1 MIDLTSIDKSNK
13 TNSNAADKNISLVN
27 QKVSIYDSHFE
38 ESFLNLS
45 ESNNKYSNTNNT
57 EIMGIKDTLIMNKTY
72 NKLLSEWQKEKF
84 SDELLQYKDN
94 LINQVSDL
102 IDKSQKQIN
111 ATFADENQ
119 FLKEIM
125 ELDLERLVYVLK
137 DYLRIRIVKIEKF
150 LYFIIKNDLS
160 GLLSPNEF
168 EYAFNLFKLKR
179 AYFNQS
185 LYKKIAPDLSE
196 FKNSISNKV
205 VVSPNTNNYSFVKCL
220 SNESI
225 TLSLKNVFETIE
237 EGYIEMIRGE
247 IYCLPERLIKDGCE
261 INQFCFI

>member
-1 MIDLTSIDKSNK
+1 MIDLTSIEK
-13 TNSNAADKNISLVN
+13 TSLLNSKKTSV
-27 QKVSIYDSHFE
+27 YDSHFE
-38 ESFLNLS
+38 ENFQNIT
-45 ESNNKYSNTNNT
+45 ESSNKYSNTNST

-72 NKLLSEWQKEKF
+72 NKLILEWQKEKF
-84 SDELLQYKDN
+84 SDELLQYKDT
-94 LINQVSDL
+94 LVNQVSDL
-102 IDKSQKQIN
+102 IDKSLKQIN
-111 ATFADENQ
+111 TTLADENQ

-125 ELDLERLVYVLK
+125 ELDLERLVFVLK
-137 DYLRIRIVKIEKF
+137 DYLRIRIAKIEKF

-160 GLLSPNEF
+160 GLLSSNEF

-179 AYFNQS
+179 AYFNQI

-205 VVSPNTNNYSFVKCL
+205 VVSPNVNNYTFVKCL
-220 SNESI
+220 SHESI

-237 EGYIEMIRGE
+237 EGYIEMIKGD
-247 IYCLPERLIKDGCE
+247 IYCLPERLIKDGCD